1 VLPSPPPSP
10 QRRLPS
16 CRRATL
22 LLLKQ
27 RRKIVNNS
35 TSAHFMPTPRTASR
49 HRQTAETSIDLTINL
64 DGSGIS
70 TIDTGIPFFDHM
82 LTLFA
87 KHGLFDLSVKTV
99 GDIQVDFHH
108 TIEDTGIVIGDCL
121 REALGTKEGIR
132 RYGCCYLPMDETLAR
147 VVVDLSNRPHLEFR
161 APAGTPSAPNMP
173 FTLVEEF
180 CRAVASN
187 LRANV
192 HVELLYGR
200 DGHHIAEAVFKG
212 LARALRDACERDS
225 RVIGIPSTKDAL

>member
-1 VLPSPPPSP
+1 MSS
-10 QRRLPS
+10 
-16 CRRATL
+16 
-22 LLLKQ
+22 
-27 RRKIVNNS
+27 
-35 TSAHFMPTPRTASR
+35 PRTATR
-49 HRQTAETSIDLTINL
+49 NRKTAETAIELSINL
-64 DGSGIS
+64 DGSGVS
-70 TIDTGIPFFDHM
+70 NIDTGVPFFDHM

-87 KHGLFDLSVKTV
+87 KHGLFDLHVKTM
-99 GDIQVDFHH
+99 GDISVDFHH
-108 TIEDTGIVIGDCL
+108 TIEDTGIVIGDCV

-187 LRANV
+187 LRANI

-200 DGHHIAEAVFKG
+200 DGHHIAEAIFKG
-212 LARALRDACERDS
+212 LARARRDACERDS
-225 RVIGIPSTKDAL
+225 RVIGLPSTKDAL